1 MPLRVAG
8 LERVL
13 SKLLRQRSLAATE
26 DLADAGV
33 VQSDHLADLAQGH
46 SGLLGSFK
54 TFAARAARLLALG
67 LGPLEGGLSSAQV
80 GAGPLLVASCHEVQT
95 IPREPVA
102 SVAVDTVKAWPT
114 RPSPPAQK

>member
-46 SGLLGSFK
+46 PSLLGSFK
-54 TFAARAARLLALG
+54 AFAPRAARLLALG
-67 LGPLEGGLSSAQV
+67 FGPLEGGLSSAQV
-80 GAGPLLVASCHEVQT
+80 DTGPLLVAPCHEVQT

-102 SVAVDTVKAWPT
+102 PVAVDTVKA
-114 RPSPPAQK
+114 